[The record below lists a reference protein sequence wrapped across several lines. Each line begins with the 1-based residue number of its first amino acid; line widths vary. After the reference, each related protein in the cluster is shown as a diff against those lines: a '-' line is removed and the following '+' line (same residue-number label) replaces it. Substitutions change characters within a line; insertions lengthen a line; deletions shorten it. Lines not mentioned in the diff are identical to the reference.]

1 MIFAPHV
8 FHSIF
13 NGDWVAS
20 NLLYESSV
28 VLIGE
33 PSLSCMWTPTPIDAH
48 FSSQPEIEIDSVRL
62 NV

>member
-1 MIFAPHV
+1 MIFAPH
-8 FHSIF
+8 IF
-13 NGDWVAS
+13 YDDWVAS

-33 PSLSCMWTPTPIDAH
+33 HYCMWTPAPTDAH